1 MKNRTPKKVRIHTF
15 LIFFIGIVISGIG
28 ILANEEAV
36 LCMTGIAVMFVSII
50 HHVIFYRCPH
60 CGRFLDR
67 STGEFCPHCGE
78 KVNE

>member
-1 MKNRTPKKVRIHTF
+1 MKKQTPKEINRDFWI
-15 LIFFIGIVISGIG
+15 IFACGIVVALYGAFGTGTDYVAFIGMAMMVAAMIFWIV
-28 ILANEEAV
+28 
-36 LCMTGIAVMFVSII
+36 
-50 HHVIFYRCPH
+50 FYRCPH